1 MGLTM
6 TTESDTIR
14 QNDGET
20 KLTARQVRFLPVLLA
35 KPNYTEACKAGR
47 VSRDTLYE
55 WLKDPTFKA
64 ELERQRTELVAQG
77 FALLSQS
84 VAKAVETLV
93 GLLDAEDDRLK
104 RLAAKDILDQHA
116 RYRELDD
123 LTQRIE
129 AIEERLETRG

>member
-1 MGLTM
+1 VS
-6 TTESDTIR
+6 SDE
-14 QNDGET
+14 Q
-20 KLTARQVRFLPVLLA
+20 
-35 KPNYTEACKAGR
+35 
-47 VSRDTLYE
+47 RDALYE
-55 WLKDPTFKA
+55 WLKDPAFKA

-93 GLLDAEDDRLK
+93 GLSGRGRRPVK

-116 RYRELDD
+116 KSRELDE

-129 AIEERLETRG
+129 AIEERLEARG

>member
-1 MGLTM
+1 M
-6 TTESDTIR
+6 TTEPDTIR
-14 QNDGET
+14 QNDGES
-20 KLTARQVRFLPVLLA
+20 KLTDRQVRFLPVLLA
-35 KPNYTEACKAGR
+35 NVNYTEACKAGR

-55 WLKDPTFKA
+55 WLKDPAFK
-64 ELERQRTELVAQG
+64 TELDRRRDELAAQG

-93 GLLDAEDDRLK
+93 GLLDAGDGRLK

-116 RYRELDD
+116 RFRELHE

-129 AIEERLETRG
+129 VIEERLEAHG